1 MVGQKRR
8 PISPENYRKR
18 REEDDDE
25 DFYDDFEHYFFFM
38 ISYPPKLHDFD
49 GFDLFL
55 RIARE
60 MMSEFTPR
68 KRKKNPMIYAIK
80 AGNAMTVIPKRMK
93 KSERRGIENR
103 LNSKIK
109 TSSTHPSER

>member
-1 MVGQKRR
+1 
-8 PISPENYRKR
+8 
-18 REEDDDE
+18 
-25 DFYDDFEHYFFFM
+25 M